1 MHETS
6 RMWGSLACAA
16 VRTARFPLIQAA
28 ASWAPTSVP
37 NNPDPRPPRPAH
49 EALLFTRPSGR
60 GRHNST
66 MGLQAKRSH
75 LKRALVERAWRM
87 RASAR
92 RQALFSGDPAL
103 REVSLGD
110 QVVCGRV
117 VERFTAAEAAA
128 RNLGLVVD
136 ACDAVGISY
145 FLVPGTSRVRH
156 TVGVNMADRD
166 RLLAA
171 MEERHADSGAFIGRP
186 RGADRL
192 IHAALFAD
200 GGLPKAVRDA
210 AVVRVGEVLLG
221 PAGQVV
227 AGADLACDVEFWR
240 DGAAVL
246 AGADGQQRLAELQ
259 LQAAEE
265 VFSEA
270 LVAPRRNRVSDVVPP
285 SEQKPAWVRVR
296 ERDVATFQPFTEL
309 TVDDVDFPIDV
320 VYTWVDGDEP
330 AMREKRNRYRTGGE
344 LAEILDKETNESRY
358 TSHDELRYSLR
369 SVWMYAPFVRNIYVV
384 TDGQVPRWLD
394 TSVPGVRVVDHREIF
409 PEGVLPVFNSHAIET
424 RLHHIPGLSEHYLY
438 FNDDVFVGRPVTP
451 QHFFQGSGIMRVP
464 MSPLKIGLGD
474 AHSRETATNA
484 ASKNVRRLLKGEY
497 GRFTTNNF
505 MHTPLP
511 QRQSYLHEL
520 EERFPAD
527 FDRTMR
533 SRFRSPEDI
542 AVTAPL
548 HYNHALMAGYGM
560 RGSFKFRYVN
570 ISRDDAESR
579 LTDLTKNRR
588 FDFFCVNDV
597 DVPQDM
603 RESVH
608 KRIGDFLDEYFPFP
622 SPFERDSA

>member
-1 MHETS
+1 
-6 RMWGSLACAA
+6 
-16 VRTARFPLIQAA
+16 
-28 ASWAPTSVP
+28 
-37 NNPDPRPPRPAH
+37 
-49 EALLFTRPSGR
+49 
-60 GRHNST
+60 
-66 MGLQAKRSH
+66 
-75 LKRALVERAWRM
+75 
-87 RASAR
+87 
-92 RQALFSGDPAL
+92 
-103 REVSLGD
+103 
-110 QVVCGRV
+110 
-117 VERFTAAEAAA
+117 
-128 RNLGLVVD
+128 
-136 ACDAVGISY
+136 
-145 FLVPGTSRVRH
+145 
-156 TVGVNMADRD
+156 
-166 RLLAA
+166 

-330 AMREKRNRYRTGGE
+330 AMREKRTKYIGE
-344 LAEILDKETNESRY
+344 TEIDIADREFGESRY

-474 AHSRETATNA
+474 PHFENPAPNSAG
-484 ASKNVRRLLKGEY
+484 KNVRRLLKGAY
-497 GRFTTNNF
+497 GRFTTNKF
-505 MHTPLP
+505 MHTPHP
-511 QRQSYLHEL
+511 QVRTLLHEL

-533 SRFRSPEDI
+533 SRFRSITDI
-542 AVTAPL
+542 PPISSS
-548 HYNHALMAGYGM
+548 HHHALMTGRAV
-560 RGSFKFRYVN
+560 RGGFTFRYIDVGKP
-570 ISRDDAESR
+570 DAGDKLAKLGATR
-579 LTDLTKNRR
+579 K

-597 DVPQDM
+597 DSRHIDGPNL
-603 RESVH
+603 ESMVT
-608 KRIGDFLDEYFPFP
+608 DFLEAYFPCVAP
-622 SPFERDSA
+622 WEL